1 MKQLFQ
7 KFKGYAFTALV
18 CLVLGIIFGFILDK
32 PQTKYLAG
40 KTITEYR
47 DTCVMD
53 KLIADVIT
61 ETTTK
66 ESGGIRKGK
75 PQKESSTLPIVETSK
90 QDSTYTT
97 VFSKSYNTGLM
108 RMKVTTTVKAKS
120 QATGKIDM
128 EYELDTVTLKQMT
141 TIVNTVVVQKDSTD
155 KVPDQIV
162 KYLPQPL
169 DGKSKQGTW
178 FNVGGSMNMNSK
190 NQLGFDVGG
199 GIRFNHTHVNLFKD
213 PTTQFKS
220 LEGWKVQINQEVFR
234 LSRK

>member
-7 KFKGYAFTALV
+7 KFKGHVLTALV
-18 CLVLGIIFGFILDK
+18 CLVLGMLLGFILDK
-32 PQTKYLAG
+32 PKTEFLAG
-40 KTITEYR
+40 EVIIKTR
-47 DTCVMD
+47 DTCELNR
-53 KLIADVIT
+53 LIADVIT

-120 QATGKIDM
+120 VATGKIDM
-128 EYELDTVTLKQMT
+128 EYELDTLELAKLT

-162 KYLPQPL
+162 RFLPVE
-169 DGKSKQGTW
+169 GTKSKGAYLGLS
-178 FNVGGSMNMNSK
+178 GGALYTNKVSYQAGVNITGERLGLTLYTTPTPK
-190 NQLGFDVGG
+190 EWKHFGVQLNTKLVK
-199 GIRFNHTHVNLFKD
+199 LK
-213 PTTQFKS
+213 K
-220 LEGWKVQINQEVFR
+220 
-234 LSRK
+234 